1 MGCDECFES
10 ATSARNHLVD
20 IHGDVSTQEHIESLA
35 GIHEGV
41 KSRDATADCPL
52 CKESNLTI
60 KEYARH
66 VGRHQKDLSLFS
78 LPPLGDDDNNI
89 DLDLN
94 QGSEQ
99 ASEDM
104 EDEGDEILEDKDDN
118 KGNVPGNQ
126 KVCPICSPNFYSIE
140 PYINNLDLMS

>member
-1 MGCDECFES
+1 MLYHYWRTWTCALGCDECFES
-10 ATSARNHLVD
+10 ATA
-20 IHGDVSTQEHIESLA
+20 A

-60 KEYARH
+60 KEYVRH

-78 LPPLGDDDNNI
+78 LPPLGDDDDNI

-104 EDEGDEILEDKDDN
+104 EDEGDEILDDKDDN
-118 KGNVPGNQ
+118 KGNVPGNK
-126 KVCPICSPNFYSIE
+126 KVSSICPSALKHGAMC
-140 PYINNLDLMS
+140 